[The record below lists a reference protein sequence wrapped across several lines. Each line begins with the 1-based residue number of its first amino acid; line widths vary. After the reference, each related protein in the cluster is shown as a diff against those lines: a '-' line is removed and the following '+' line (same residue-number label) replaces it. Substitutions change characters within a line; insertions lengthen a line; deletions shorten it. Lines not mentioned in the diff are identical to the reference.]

1 MARLHGFPDWFR
13 FHRTKWHGARQIG
26 NSVPP
31 PLARAVASSLIA
43 AMGLTPHRPA
53 KALALGHPALLSMD
67 MSRAAFHLEIDVP
80 IQRRDRKS
88 GARKRT
94 QLQTEVERLAQ
105 LEMRI

>member
-26 NSVPP
+26 NAVPP
-31 PLARAVASSLIA
+31 PLARAVASSLIS
-43 AMGLTPHRPA
+43 AMGVVPQRPDEA
-53 KALALGHPALLSMD
+53 IPLGHPALLSMD

-94 QLQTEVERLAQ
+94 QLQTEAERLSQ
-105 LEMRI
+105 IEMRI